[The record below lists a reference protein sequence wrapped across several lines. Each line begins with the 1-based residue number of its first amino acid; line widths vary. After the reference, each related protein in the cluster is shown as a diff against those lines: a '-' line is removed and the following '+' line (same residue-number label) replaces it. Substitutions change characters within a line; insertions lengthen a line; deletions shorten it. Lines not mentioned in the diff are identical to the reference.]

1 MKKEIPNFILYLFRT
16 NLDKNRKDVELLL
29 DDLNGDLLKL
39 ISEYAKLY
47 KEKYNESISFK
58 GVQYDRH
65 RSNWY

>member
-58 GVQYDRH
+58 GVKHGRY
-65 RSNWY
+65 RSN